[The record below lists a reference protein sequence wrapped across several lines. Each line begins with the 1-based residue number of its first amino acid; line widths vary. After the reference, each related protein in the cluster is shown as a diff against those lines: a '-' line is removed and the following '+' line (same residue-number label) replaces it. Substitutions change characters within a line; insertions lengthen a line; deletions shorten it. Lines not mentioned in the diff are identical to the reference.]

1 MRTPLLSIITLA
13 LLLTN
18 VRAAS
23 ADVCLF
29 NGPPYQLTSDSVDW
43 SMRIGNGQSCVRGL
57 RLGSAVLETI
67 KLVSG
72 PQSGNVTVLG
82 PGFRYTT
89 KPNFH
94 GEDSFTIEVSGV
106 SRKVHGTS
114 TIHFKV
120 LVVEGSPPSG
130 R

>member
-1 MRTPLLSIITLA
+1 MRMPLLSIITLA

-57 RLGSAVLETI
+57 RLGSAVLETV
-67 KLVSG
+67 KLVDWLPEST
-72 PQSGNVTVLG
+72 P
-82 PGFRYTT
+82 TT
-89 KPNFH
+89 KTNAHAF
-94 GEDSFTIEVSGV
+94 
-106 SRKVHGTS
+106 
-114 TIHFKV
+114 
-120 LVVEGSPPSG
+120 PSWPL
-130 R
+130 